1 VVEEKDPLHVETDV
15 VTRKTLHELLVVH
28 FDGLDFS
35 RDVRGGEC
43 NNHSS
48 FDDTSLDTS
57 DRDSTDATN
66 FVDVLEWKAE
76 WLVGRTSWWLDG
88 IDGVEEG
95 LAFHGTALDLL
106 GPALVPWHAIIV
118 GQSST
123 AYQPIREGFELGRF
137 LQHVV
142 TMPAGDGYKRDSL
155 GVVADLFNESR
166 GLLHNFV
173 EAILT
178 PLE

>member
-1 VVEEKDPLHVETDV
+1 MVDGKAPLHVETDV
-15 VTRKTLHELLVVH
+15 VTRNTLLELLVVH
-28 FDGLDFS
+28 FNGLDFS

-48 FDDTSLDTS
+48 LDDTSLDTS

-76 WLVGRTSWWLDG
+76 WLVGRTNWRLDG

-95 LAFHGTALDLL
+95 LAFHGTALNLL
-106 GPALVPWHAIIV
+106 GPALVPLHTIIV

-123 AYQPIREGFELGRF
+123 ASQ
-137 LQHVV
+137 
-142 TMPAGDGYKRDSL
+142 
-155 GVVADLFNESR
+155 
-166 GLLHNFV
+166 
-173 EAILT
+173 
-178 PLE
+178 